1 MELSKCKTLSTA
13 NQIVRNKHNDEE
25 LELLH
30 LKPFGKTFNPAFMKI
45 PFLQTVKI
53 TTVSSQVMISLLLFS
68 LYFIEKSL

>member
-1 MELSKCKTLSTA
+1 MEFIKCKTFSTA

-30 LKPFGKTFNPAFMKI
+30 IKSFGKTFNPAFMKI
-45 PFLQTVKI
+45 LFLQTVKI
-53 TTVSSQVMISLLLFS
+53 TKVISSLSLLLFS